1 MPTLDPA
8 YVAARR
14 VLLDAVQ
21 ALAAHRDAIV
31 LVGAQAIYLHTGA
44 ADVAVA
50 PLTTDADLALDPAR
64 LADRPELEVMMTN
77 AGFQRDPRAAGS
89 WTTTTVVG
97 GQPMMV
103 PVDLMVPTTA
113 APAGSGRRSVNLPGH
128 DPMAARQAAGL
139 EAALIDNDTMR
150 IGALEDSDTR
160 AFAIRV
166 AGPTALLIAKLHKIA
181 ERVTAGRQHRVSPK
195 DAADVYRLMLA
206 TPTDTAIAV
215 LRLLLVDDQSAA
227 ATRYGLDQLTELFG
241 ARLRPGVQLAVQAL
255 DPAVPQARVEAV
267 CAAFVRDI
275 RAVQLEPS

>member
-160 AFAIRV
+160 AFDIRV

>member
-64 LADRPELEVMMTN
+64 LADRPELEAMMTN
-77 AGFQRDPRAAGS
+77 AGFHRDPRAAGS
-89 WTTTTVVG
+89 WTTTTVIN
-97 GQPMMV
+97 GQLMTV
-103 PVDLMVPTTA
+103 PVDLMVPATA

-160 AFAIRV
+160 AFDIRV
-166 AGPTALLIAKLHKIA
+166 AGRTALLIAKLHKIA
-181 ERVTAGRQHRVSPK
+181 ERVTAGRQHRISPK

-206 TPTDTAIAV
+206 TPTDTAITSLRV
-215 LRLLLVDDQSAA
+215 LLGDDRSAA
-227 ATRYGLDQLTELFG
+227 ATRYALPQLTELFG
-241 ARLRPGVQLAVQAL
+241 ARLRQGVQLAVQAL
-255 DPAVPQARVEAV
+255 DPAVPKARVEAV

-275 RAVQLEPS
+275 RAAQLEPS

>member
-64 LADRPELEVMMTN
+64 LADRPELEAMMTN

-160 AFAIRV
+160 AFDIRV

-215 LRLLLVDDQSAA
+215 LRLLLADDQSAA